1 MTDKH
6 WAYCPDRNGV
16 CAIMVA
22 DAERAE
28 RDAARIA
35 ELGEECHQLRLMTE
49 RAAADENAN
58 AADLRRARAEIRDLE
73 RENAALR
80 RQLRE
85 GGR

>member
-1 MTDKH
+1 MQNH

-16 CAIMVA
+16 CAIVVA

-35 ELGEECHQLRLMTE
+35 ELGHQLEVTKR
-49 RAAADENAN
+49 
-58 AADLRRARAEIRDLE
+58 DLARARAELRDAE

-80 RQLRE
+80 RRLRE